1 MSNAAD
7 GRLGAPHGTSLL
19 PRDLS
24 ADQFAA
30 APTLTSADELLIEDL
45 TDREDEAFAAALR
58 S

>member
-7 GRLGAPHGTSLL
+7 GRLAPHGTSLL

-24 ADQFAA
+24 ADQLAA
-30 APTLTSADELLIEDL
+30 APTLATTDALLIEEL
-45 TDREDEAFAAALR
+45 TDLEDESFAAALR

>member
-7 GRLGAPHGTSLL
+7 GRLAPHGTSLL

-24 ADQFAA
+24 ADQLGA
-30 APTLTSADELLIEDL
+30 APTLATTDALLIEEL
-45 TDREDEAFAAALR
+45 TDLEDDAFAAALR

>member
-7 GRLGAPHGTSLL
+7 DRLDPPHGTSLL

-24 ADQFAA
+24 ASQLDA
-30 APTLTSADELLIEDL
+30 APTLATTDALLIEDL
-45 TDREDEAFAAALR
+45 TALEDEAFADALR